1 MQRQAQGS
9 EGRALGAE
17 QTVAA
22 LQQDLASW
30 QGRYKK
36 KDCELAS
43 QTSKVHTDCLKCLCC
58 MVAVCN
64 TPRRVLQSFQL
75 DPRTKIIVT

>member
-1 MQRQAQGS
+1 MQRQAQSS

-36 KDCELAS
+36 KDCELTS
-43 QTSKVHTDCLKCLCC
+43 QTAKVS
-58 MVAVCN
+58 A
-64 TPRRVLQSFQL
+64 
-75 DPRTKIIVT
+75 

>member
-1 MQRQAQGS
+1 MDC
-9 EGRALGAE
+9 RALGAE

-36 KDCELAS
+36 RDCELAS
-43 QTSKVHTDCLKCLCC
+43 QTSKVHTDCLTCLCSTI
-58 MVAVCN
+58 A
-64 TPRRVLQSFQL
+64 TFRIPKRLLYSFQTGAVQL
-75 DPRTKIIVT
+75 PSGPHREPT